1 MEDISKSERKRI
13 VYMLNYR
20 GNTLDRIK
28 KLAEDA
34 LEEGGSYVMQGTL
47 IDIIKEVEN
56 GK

>member
-1 MEDISKSERKRI
+1 MEDTSNSERKRI

>member
-1 MEDISKSERKRI
+1 MEDISNSERKRI